1 MKDTRYEGWIAVFK
15 TGRDYEAEV
24 VRDRLDDAGLS
35 AVIMSKRDSAFNLN
49 VGSLSDIFVM
59 VPPRDAAE
67 ARAILA
73 DQAFSAK
80 ELEDQALAASPDLND
95 DDEELGTVGASD
107 SDDSP

>member
-1 MKDTRYEGWIAVFK
+1 MKDTRYEGWIAVYK
-15 TGRDYEAEV
+15 TGKDYEAEV

-59 VPPRDAAE
+59 VPPRDLSE

-73 DQAFSAK
+73 GDSVSDV
-80 ELEDQALAASPDLND
+80 ELENQALAAEPDLND
-95 DDEELGTVGASD
+95 EDRDLGTVGD
-107 SDDSP
+107 SDRDGSS